1 MLEMQNVSVVLDG
14 EKGKVQV
21 LKDISLTLERK
32 KIYAVKG
39 PNGGGKSSIAK
50 AIMGIYQP
58 TDGKIFLDGTDIT
71 NMDIFE
77 RARLGI
83 GYSFQEPPRFKG
95 VKVRELIAL
104 AAGVDDD
111 SKIDMINLLY
121 DVGLCAPYYIN
132 RENTS
137 FSGGEL
143 KRIEIACTLA
153 RNLKVAIFDEPDSG
167 IDLWCLQKI
176 KESFE
181 KVHKFQDTSIVVISH
196 NQQIVKMADHVLLVA
211 NGKYRQ
217 DKQVK
222 EKKEYHIWG
231 VGTPNLR

>member
-1 MLEMQNVSVVLDG
+1 MLEMQNVSVELDG

-21 LKDISLTLERK
+21 LKDISLTLEKK
-32 KIYAVKG
+32 KIYAIKG

-58 TDGKIFLDGTDIT
+58 TGGKIFLDGIDIT
-71 NMDIFE
+71 NMSITE

-95 VKVRELIAL
+95 IKVRELIRL

-111 SKIDMINLLY
+111 RKVDMVDLLY
-121 DVGLCAPYYIN
+121 DVGLCSPYYIN
-132 RENTS
+132 RENMS

-143 KRIEIACTLA
+143 KRIELACTLA

-176 KESFE
+176 QESLK
-181 KVHKFQDTSIVVISH
+181 KVHKTRDTTIVIISH
-196 NQQIVKMADHVLLVA
+196 NQHVMKMADHVLLVA
-211 NGKYRQ
+211 NGKHRQ
-217 DKQVK
+217 DKEVK
-222 EKKEYHIWG
+222 HKKEYHIWG
-231 VGTPNLR
+231 VTTPNLK